1 MEKMV
6 SKEHKDHAVNQVLK
20 VSKVILDQLVFLVL
34 ESLEIKVRPVNKGMW
49 VRLVIKENVVTKVLS
64 AKLESLDAL
73 SLVFLV
79 PWAFQV

>member
-6 SKEHKDHAVNQVLK
+6 SKELKDNAVNQVFK
-20 VSKVILDQLVFLVL
+20 VPKAILDQLVFLVL
-34 ESLEIKVRPVNKGMW
+34 ESLEIKVRPVNKGML
-49 VRLVIKENVVTKVLS
+49 VRLVIKENVVTKVLL

>member
-1 MEKMV
+1 
-6 SKEHKDHAVNQVLK
+6 
-20 VSKVILDQLVFLVL
+20 L
-34 ESLEIKVRPVNKGMW
+34 ESLEIKVRLVNKGMW

>member
-6 SKEHKDHAVNQVLK
+6 SKELKDNAVNQVFK
-20 VSKVILDQLVFLVL
+20 VSKVTLDQLVFLVL
-34 ESLEIKVRPVNKGMW
+34 ESLEIKVRLVNKGML
-49 VRLVIKENVVTKVLS
+49 VRLVIKENVVTKVLL

-73 SLVFLV
+73 SLVFSV